1 MMEWLDQNLWGIAL
15 GVFIGGFIGFKAAEH
30 IHTTIFK
37 DILMKLKVSESDML
51 TMMRDLQQDLP
62 EDHEDAMPRVLV
74 KVECVNDQLY
84 VYRLDTMEF
93 LCQGATREA
102 VLARLAERFH
112 KDFKIVLSEEH
123 GAKYLKESPTS

>member
-1 MMEWLDQNLWGIAL
+1 MELLEFVL
-15 GVFIGGFIGFKAAEH
+15 GLMVGGFIGFKVAEH

-37 DILMKLKVSESDML
+37 DILMKLKVTEEDMKS
-51 TMMRDLQQDLP
+51 MMRDLQEDLP

-74 KVECVNDQLY
+74 KVECVNDQLF

-93 LCQGATREA
+93 LCQGADREA
-102 VLARLAERFH
+102 VLASLAKRFN

-123 GAKYLKESPTS
+123 GAKYLKESPTA

>member
-1 MMEWLDQNLWGIAL
+1 MDVIWFLIGAFL
-15 GVFIGGFIGFKAAEH
+15 GGLVGFKVAEH

-37 DILMKLKVSESDML
+37 DILMKLKVSEADMRA
-51 TMMRDLQQDLP
+51 MMRDLQQDLP
-62 EDHEDAMPRVLV
+62 EDHEDAMPRVEV

-102 VLARLAERFH
+102 VLTCLAERFH
-112 KDFKIVLSEEH
+112 SDFKIVLSEEH
-123 GAKYLKESPTS
+123 GAQYLKESPTV

>member
-1 MMEWLDQNLWGIAL
+1 MELLEFVL
-15 GVFIGGFIGFKAAEH
+15 GLMVGGFIGFKVAEH

-37 DILMKLKVSESDML
+37 DILMKLKVTEEDMKS
-51 TMMRDLQQDLP
+51 MMRDLQEDLP

-74 KVECVNDQLY
+74 KVECVNDQLF

-93 LCQGATREA
+93 LCQGADREA
-102 VLARLAERFH
+102 VLASLAKRFN

>member
-1 MMEWLDQNLWGIAL
+1 MDLIDFLL
-15 GVFIGGFIGFKAAEH
+15 GLAVGGFIGFKIAEH

-37 DILMKLKVSESDML
+37 DILVKLKVTDSDMRA
-51 TMMRDLQQDLP
+51 MMQDLQEDLP
-62 EDHEDAMPRVLV
+62 EDHVDAMPRVEV

-93 LCQGATREA
+93 LCQGANREA
-102 VLARLAERFH
+102 VIACLSERFH

>member
-1 MMEWLDQNLWGIAL
+1 MDVIWFLIGAFL
-15 GVFIGGFIGFKAAEH
+15 GGLVGFKVAEH

-37 DILMKLKVSESDML
+37 DILMKLKVSEADMRA
-51 TMMRDLQQDLP
+51 MMRDLQEDLP
-62 EDHEDAMPRVLV
+62 EDHEDAMPRVEV

-102 VLARLAERFH
+102 VLTCLADRFH

-123 GAKYLKESPTS
+123 GAKYLKESPAV

>member
-1 MMEWLDQNLWGIAL
+1 MEWLDQNLWGIAL
-15 GVFIGGFIGFKAAEH
+15 GVFIGGFIGFKVAEH
-30 IHTTIFK
+30 IHVTMFK
-37 DILMKLKVSESDML
+37 DILVKLKVSNSDML
-51 TMMRDLQQDLP
+51 TMVQDLQKDLP
-62 EDHEDAMPRVLV
+62 EDHEDAMPRVEV

-102 VLARLAERFH
+102 VLTSLAERFH

-123 GAKYLKESPTS
+123 GAKYLKESPTV